1 MKNLFFLLVRG
12 GVALCIALLGASCAA
27 TSATSHA
34 GNTRTLPVSA
44 AGNID
49 SARAFES
56 NGSVYVPGTI
66 RKPYGHHLPHSAHV
80 DVELLDASGR
90 VIATR
95 QDAIDAAHPRIEQR
109 RGGNYPFAL
118 GFADDVAGRV
128 RSIRVVYHAHAHS

>member
-1 MKNLFFLLVRG
+1 MKNFFFLFVRG
-12 GVALCIALLGASCAA
+12 VGALCLALLGASCAG

-34 GNTRTLPVSA
+34 GNTRALPVSA
-44 AGNID
+44 AGNIA

-56 NGSVYVPGTI
+56 NGSVYVTGTI
-66 RKPYGHHLPHSAHV
+66 RRPHHLPHSAHV

-95 QDAIDAAHPRIEQR
+95 QDAIDAAHPRIERR
-109 RGGNYPFAL
+109 RGGKYPFAL
-118 GFADDVAGRV
+118 GFADDVAGSV